1 MSAHVYMCGYIHVH
15 KCIPLVNASD
25 PGYVSDTKCF
35 VLLFSLAYSR
45 LVPTLDPQLDVCAPL
60 LLQAT
65 WKSVPRAPP

>member
-35 VLLFSLAYSR
+35 VLLFSLAYS
-45 LVPTLDPQLDVCAPL
+45 
-60 LLQAT
+60 
-65 WKSVPRAPP
+65 